1 MPFPSDENDNYERK
15 YSSKYESVSSSK
27 YEQNTVNIQMIT
39 VFTKDREM
47 DISKVFTP

>member
-1 MPFPSDENDNYERK
+1 MKENTAVNMNRYPA
-15 YSSKYESVSSSK
+15 VTMN
-27 YEQNTVNIQMIT
+27 QNTVNIQMIT